1 LADSYEFQ
9 QAINSAL
16 LAEHQFPEA
25 FVSLVFAGQ
34 QPGLIRFNGNKRC
47 KAKLT
52 LSAAGNGKVN
62 RSAI

>member
-1 LADSYEFQ
+1 LADSHVFQ
-9 QAINSAL
+9 QAINRVL

>member
-1 LADSYEFQ
+1 LTGRYEFQ

-34 QPGLIRFNGNKRC
+34 QPGLIRLNGNKRC

-52 LSAAGNGKVN
+52 
-62 RSAI
+62 